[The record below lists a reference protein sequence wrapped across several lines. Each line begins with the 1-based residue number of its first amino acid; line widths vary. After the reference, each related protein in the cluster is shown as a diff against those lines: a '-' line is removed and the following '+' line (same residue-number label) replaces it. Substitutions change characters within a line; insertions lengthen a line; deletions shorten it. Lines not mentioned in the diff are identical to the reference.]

1 MDFQEIPIGFAV
13 ALAQSSAAMEAYAA
27 LPREAQSDIL
37 TRERSDRAESEM
49 HRLVS
54 GSAKR
59 QRAGKSPPSVCKR
72 PVPRLTPTY
81 LCYHKRAEMSTF

>member
-54 GSAKR
+54 GIGNDRGRGNPRPLSVNG
-59 QRAGKSPPSVCKR
+59 QSPD
-72 PVPRLTPTY
+72 
-81 LCYHKRAEMSTF
+81 